1 MSSQRQKYLNPFY
14 IEQSNDYYE
23 DEFVFEDDEEEL
35 GLLQDDYML
44 ESQNH
49 SDRKLDYSYS
59 SSARQNGARPSSHSK
74 KPARRVCRRRCIFIL
89 AAGLLL
95 VLVIAS
101 LGGESQ
107 NATTVD
113 DNDTS
118 SAVPDPAG
126 RKKPDNPGTAT
137 SSKGYDGVA
146 QEQSQHKQQS
156 GDERHN
162 QTNEA
167 LSPTTPSQLELTL
180 LPTSVPST
188 TLNQSGPS
196 LLPTQTPTFH
206 PSVGQYQD
214 QVIEDYNRPV
224 TKNDLIQQSQM
235 SLSNISLPIPPRDE
249 PNGTKIVDNDQET
262 GSNAGPAG
270 MLQPVSVTSTNSSA
284 TTNST
289 LGNHTGAASNDPS

>member
-113 DNDTS
+113 DNDTN

-126 RKKPDNPGTAT
+126 RKPDNPGTAT
-137 SSKGYDGVA
+137 SSKWYDGVA

-196 LLPTQTPTFH
+196 LLSTRTPTFH